1 MLPKDVCLLGL
12 IFSEWLVVSV
22 FTTSHII
29 WALFKVGLF
38 GWGPGQLD
46 EGGGISAQ
54 STGLEPDILY

>member
-1 MLPKDVCLLGL
+1 M
-12 IFSEWLVVSV
+12 SV